1 MIAIVS
7 YVSIGSYDS
16 NTVDEDKILSSI
28 LTELKMQHEIVP
40 WSDKQVDW
48 SKYETLLIKST
59 WDYFDYYHEFLNWI
73 NHVKN
78 LNINVLNNLDTILW
92 NSTKGYL
99 AEIKEKGFP
108 VISGFT
114 LKKGTKISFDE
125 IHKSLGSGDW
135 VLKPMVSGGAK
146 NTMKIPSS
154 QWDMFEGKIQ
164 QLTQDE
170 DFLIQPY
177 VKEVAEVGEYSLLFF
192 NGEFSHAVLKTPA
205 SGDFRVQ
212 HYFGGAIKS
221 ISPSSKMR
229 NAAKTLVDQFAS
241 DSLYAR
247 VDGVEINGE
256 FYLME
261 LELIEPYLFLDSN
274 PAAILNYKNALIQR
288 LG

>member
-114 LKKGTKISFDE
+114 FKKGTKISFDE

-154 QWDMFEGKIQ
+154 LWDMFEGKIQ